1 MAQLTEKYS
10 NKKDFKRAFKS
21 SSGTSSGLFR
31 RFKAD
36 EECRV
41 RFLTEMD
48 QWERGYYHWLR
59 DSVGKSQFLWC
70 SRQKDCAGCK
80 AEDRPKTI
88 WLANAL
94 VREDGKVQ
102 ILQIP
107 ASIAKMLNRK
117 DESLGTICDRDY
129 KISRTGTT
137 LEDTEYFLDWDD
149 KKPFNA
155 SRYKPADIPNAIMTE
170 LGLTDEDS
178 TEDDDDTDDE
188 FADLD
193 RSGLKEELKKLI
205 PDFVAKKS
213 QTDEDLLALL
223 RETASA
229 SSDDEDEQDDEW
241 DDEDDDIDT
250 ELKKE
255 EKRRA
260 ASKKTS
266 SSSKSHSL
274 DGLNEFRKK
283 PAPKKA
289 AASSTKRVIRRAN

>member
-1 MAQLTEKYS
+1 MAQLTEKYNS
-10 NKKDFKRAFKS
+10 KKEFKKAFKS
-21 SSGTSSGLFR
+21 SSGQSSGLFR
-31 RFKAD
+31 RFKAE

-59 DSVGKSQFLWC
+59 DSAGKSQFLWC
-70 SRQKDCAGCK
+70 SRREDCAGCM
-80 AEDRPKTI
+80 AGDRPKTI

-107 ASIAKMLNRK
+107 GSIAKMLNKK
-117 DESLGTICDRDY
+117 DESEGSICLRDY
-129 KISRTGTT
+129 KISRTGTS

-155 SRYKPADIPNAIMTE
+155 ARYKPANIPNAIMTE

-178 TEDDDDTDDE
+178 SEDDDDDTDIETEDE
-188 FADLD
+188 YSDFD
-193 RSGLKEELKKLI
+193 RAELKSELKKFI

-213 QTDEDLLALL
+213 QSDEDLLALL
-223 RETASA
+223 RETVSDM
-229 SSDDEDEQDDEW
+229 SDDNDEEDDEW
-241 DDEDDDIDT
+241 DDEDDDIDE

-255 EKRRA
+255 EARRA
-260 ASKKTS
+260 AAKKKTS
-266 SSSKSHSL
+266 SSKSKNL
-274 DGLNEFRKK
+274 AGLNEFKK
-283 PAPKKA
+283 PAAKKA
-289 AASSTKRVIRRAN
+289 VV